1 MKVSYYPGC
10 ALEGSS
16 REYDESIRGVF
27 EALSIDLEELED
39 WSCCGASSGH
49 VTDEY
54 LAMALPM
61 RNLVIAEKTGLDLI
75 VPCMACFN
83 RLKRAEKE
91 GPNHS
96 DIAREFEY
104 TGKNKVLH
112 ILDYLSRPERLNL
125 VRKNVKSPLEGLKV
139 VPYYGCLYVRPP
151 KITDVKDYED
161 PQSMDAILGALG
173 ADVRPWSFK
182 TDCCSGNLALTRTD
196 LLKKMTERLFDMAK
210 DTEAEALVVACP
222 MCQANLDSREEEISQ
237 EVGKGYEMPIY
248 YITELIGVALGLP
261 EVTKWLARHF
271 VDPIALLKDKGFLKD

>member
-16 REYDESIRGVF
+16 REYNESTKGVF
-27 EALSIDLEELED
+27 SALSIDLEELED

-61 RNLVIAEKTGLDLI
+61 RNLVIAEQKGQDLI

-91 GPNHS
+91 GPGHA
-96 DIAREFEY
+96 DISKEFKY
-104 TGKNKVLH
+104 SGKNKVLH
-112 ILDYLSRPERLNL
+112 ILDYLGRHEILDRIGKEVKRPL
-125 VRKNVKSPLEGLKV
+125 KGLKV

-161 PQSMDAILGALG
+161 PQSMDAILEALG
-173 ADVRPWSFK
+173 AEVMPWSFK
-182 TDCCSGNLALTRTD
+182 TDCCGGNLALTRTD
-196 LLKKMTERLFDMAK
+196 LLKKMAERLFKMAK
-210 DTEAEALVVACP
+210 DADAEALVVACP
-222 MCQANLDSREEEISQ
+222 MCQVNLDSREEEIAQ
-237 EVGKGYEMPIY
+237 EVGKDYDMPIY
-248 YITELIGVALGLP
+248 YVTELIGVALGLP
-261 EVTKWLARHF
+261 DVTKWLGRHF
-271 VDPIALLKDKGFLKD
+271 LDPIPLLKGKGLL